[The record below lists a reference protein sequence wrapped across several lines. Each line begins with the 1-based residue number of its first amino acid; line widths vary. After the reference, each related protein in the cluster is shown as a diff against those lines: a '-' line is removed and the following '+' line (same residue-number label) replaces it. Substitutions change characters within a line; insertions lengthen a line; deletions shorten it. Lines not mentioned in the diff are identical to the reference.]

1 MIKTVF
7 ALIALGAI
15 GFSEA
20 ALASTATTSKAP
32 EMGVGSGTIVAQNGT
47 DNNGVRDHRQGVG
60 SSDNNGT
67 HSWGSNGSNGARQGK

>member
-1 MIKTVF
+1 MTKTVS

-32 EMGVGSGTIVAQNGT
+32 EMGVGSGTIVAQNST
-47 DNNGVRDHRQGVG
+47 DNNGVRYHRQGVG
-60 SSDNNGT
+60 SSDNSGRRD
-67 HSWGSNGSNGARQGK
+67 WGSSGNGRNGPK